1 MRNANYFQKKI
12 EKEEEK
18 EEEEEELYSSVP
30 RDKIFSL

>member
-12 EKEEEK
+12 EK

>member
-12 EKEEEK
+12 EKEEED
-18 EEEEEELYSSVP
+18 EEDVELYSSDVP